1 MAKNK
6 IYSSSWRQRKAY
18 WTALVIM
25 LSYTKLYLLS
35 KIFGQRYYQSR
46 IINLHLKNAN
56 RTKAAILQLE
66 GLFIKVGQLLS
77 ILTNF
82 LPEAFHEPLEGLQD
96 QIPAR
101 PFSEIQERIQKEFG
115 KAPKE
120 LFRSFSEIPIAA
132 ASIGQAHRAELQ
144 DGSQVVVKV
153 QHANIEKVAEVDLK
167 IIQQLTRLSSWFFNI
182 NGMEHAYTQVR
193 KMIEEELDF
202 NREAEAMEAIRKN
215 LNEEQGLA
223 IPKIYPEYCT
233 GRVLTT
239 TFRNGVK
246 ISNIAKLKEWNLDQ
260 RELAERLVH
269 AYCQMVFKDGFYHA
283 DPHPGNILIEEDGTI
298 VLLDFGAVATLT
310 QKTRTGLLQLIEGA
324 AKNDSDKIISS
335 LKDMGFIAKGE
346 ESEKIAERIIDAFR
360 NFLQNEVQFEGL
372 NFKDIKVN
380 PFETSLYN
388 LLTDVGLSN
397 ITSAVQV
404 PKDYI
409 LLNRMVTLLLGICN
423 TLDSQMNPL
432 KVVRPYFQEFIL
444 GEQGDIVKFVTD
456 LLQRTFG
463 DLFSIPGEFRKL
475 LNKANKGKLEIQLAG
490 EQERTRLIY
499 LLGQQLIFSL
509 LLIASGA
516 FVWVFYQ
523 AGEERLMKWGI
534 GAAVLFVL
542 LLMRAMRKGRKV
554 MIIVFNLSWCLL

>member
-25 LSYTKLYLLS
+25 LSYTKLYLLA

-101 PFSEIQERIQKEFG
+101 PFSEIQQRIQKEFG
-115 KAPKE
+115 KNPKE
-120 LFRSFSEIPIAA
+120 LFRSFAESPIAA
-132 ASIGQAHRAELQ
+132 ASIGQAHRAELS
-144 DGSQVVVKV
+144 DGTQVVVKV

-167 IIQQLTRLSSWFFNI
+167 IIKQLTRLSSWFFNI

-202 NREAEAMEAIRKN
+202 KREAEAMEVIRKN
-215 LNEEQGLA
+215 LAEEQGLA
-223 IPKIYPEYCT
+223 IPQIFPEYCT

-239 TFRNGVK
+239 AFRDGVK
-246 ISNIAKLKEWNLDQ
+246 ISNVTQLTAWKLDR

-310 QKTRTGLLQLIEGA
+310 QETRTGLLQLIEGA
-324 AKNDSDKIISS
+324 AKNDSDKIITS
-335 LKDMGFIAKGE
+335 LKDMGFIAKGIE
-346 ESEKIAERIIDAFR
+346 AEKMAERIIDAFR
-360 NFLQNEVQFEGL
+360 NFLQNEIQFEGL

-388 LLTDVGLSN
+388 LFTEVGLSN

-475 LNKANKGKLEIQLAG
+475 LTKANKGKLEIQIAG
-490 EQERTRLIY
+490 EEERNRVLY
-499 LLGQQLIFSL
+499 LLGQQLIYSL
-509 LLIASGA
+509 LLIASGTFA
-516 FVWVFYQ
+516 WLFHQ
-523 AGEERLMKWGI
+523 AAEERLMRWAI
-534 GAAVLFVL
+534 VGAGLFGFL
-542 LLMRAMRKGRKV
+542 LVRAMRRGRQVKR
-554 MIIVFNLSWCLL
+554 

>member
-18 WTALVIM
+18 WTALVII

-35 KIFGQRYYQSR
+35 KVLGQRYYQSR

-82 LPEAFHEPLEGLQD
+82 LPEAFHGPLEGLQD

-101 PFSEIQERIQKEFG
+101 PFSEIQERIQREFG
-115 KAPKE
+115 KKPKE
-120 LFRSFSEIPIAA
+120 LFRSFSESPIAA
-132 ASIGQAHRAELQ
+132 ASIGQAHRAELN
-144 DGSQVVVKV
+144 DGTQVVVKV
-153 QHANIEKVAEVDLK
+153 QHANIEKVAEVDLR

-202 NREAEAMEAIRKN
+202 KREAEAMEAIRKN
-215 LNEEQGLA
+215 LTEEQGLA
-223 IPKIYPEYCT
+223 IPQIFPEYCT
-233 GRVLTT
+233 DRVLTT
-239 TFRNGVK
+239 AFRNGVK
-246 ISNIAKLKEWNLDQ
+246 VSNVGQLEEWKLDR

-310 QKTRTGLLQLIEGA
+310 QKTRDGLLQLIEGA

-335 LKDMGFIAKGE
+335 LKDMDFIAKGE
-346 ESEKIAERIIDAFR
+346 EAEKMAERMIEAFR

-388 LLTDVGLSN
+388 LFTDVGLIN

-444 GEQGDIVKFVTD
+444 GEQGDIVKFFTD

-463 DLFSIPGEFRKL
+463 DLFSIPGEFRKF
-475 LNKANKGKLEIQLAG
+475 LNKANKGKLEIRLTG
-490 EQERTRLIY
+490 EQERTRVLY
-499 LLGQQLIFSL
+499 LLGQQLIFTL
-509 LLIASGA
+509 LLIASGTFA
-516 FVWVFYQ
+516 WLFHQ
-523 AGEERLMKWGI
+523 AGEERLMRWAI
-534 GAAVLFVL
+534 GGTAVFGL
-542 LLMRAMRKGRKV
+542 LLLRAIRRGRYVKR
-554 MIIVFNLSWCLL
+554 